1 MDDGQRNL
9 PSTFVVYPKVS
20 NELPTTF
27 CWVGA
32 DGYTLGRIDL
42 TVSEAYD
49 MIVEEVHIQ

>member
-1 MDDGQRNL
+1 MDEGQRNL
-9 PSTFVVYPKVS
+9 PSTFVIYPKVS
-20 NELPTTF
+20 NEIPTTF

-49 MIVEEVHIQ
+49 MIVEEAHMQ